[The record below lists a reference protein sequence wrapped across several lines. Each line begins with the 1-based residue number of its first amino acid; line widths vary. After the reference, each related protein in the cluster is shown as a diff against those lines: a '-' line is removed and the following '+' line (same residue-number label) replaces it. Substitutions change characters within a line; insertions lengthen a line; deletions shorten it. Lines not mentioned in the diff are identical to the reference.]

1 MENPADGAPPLVAA
15 PRHLRRRRL
24 HEDIPDTLLVPD
36 VPPLPLSAVRASR
49 EPNTQQQASER
60 PGPAKRAANL
70 DLDDAEVAYR
80 RKRMAALIAVIFVA
94 VSVPALV
101 IALLLL
107 G

>member
-1 MENPADGAPPLVAA
+1 M
-15 PRHLRRRRL
+15 
-24 HEDIPDTLLVPD
+24 
-36 VPPLPLSAVRASR
+36 
-49 EPNTQQQASER
+49 QQQESER
-60 PGPAKRAANL
+60 PAPAKRATNM

-80 RKRMAALIAVIFVA
+80 RKRLAALIAVVFVA